1 MTKNWRANIRFIGNS
16 KLVEVTLSLEEQI
29 RDQNIYKMY
38 TLVQRNSG
46 VRLYEETFLAS
57 VAPKKCLKDSIHVEE
72 QVVFV
77 VCKSED

>member
-1 MTKNWRANIRFIGNS
+1 M
-16 KLVEVTLSLEEQI
+16 VEVTLSLEEQI